1 MGNDPDLDRL
11 LAGLGRS
18 SGRLRI
24 FAVITALICLGLA
37 ALPLLDSSLWA
48 SGIGWQ
54 IGLILFEAF
63 MIGVAG
69 LMLYGAFFKVKRRA
83 HQLRRILQTEPERI
97 VSLRPMIAKSVP
109 VAHWEPD
116 DGTATIGL
124 HIFIEDN
131 SGASWILP
139 ATRTELDSML
149 ADFSARCPAAKVGG
163 A

>member
-18 SGRLRI
+18 SGRLRF

-37 ALPLLDSSLWA
+37 ALPLFDSSLWA

-54 IGLILFEAF
+54 IGLILFEVF

-69 LMLYGAFFKVKRRA
+69 LMLYGAFFKVKRRVA
-83 HQLRRILQTEPERI
+83 LLKRIIQAEPERI

-109 VAHWEPD
+109 IVHWEPD
-116 DGTATIGL
+116 DGTSTIGL
-124 HIFIEDN
+124 HIFIEDS

-139 ATRTELDSML
+139 ATRTELDAML
-149 ADFSARCPAAKVGG
+149 ADLSARCPAAKVGG

>member
-1 MGNDPDLDRL
+1 MSKDPDLDRL

-37 ALPLLDSSLWA
+37 ALPLFDTSLWA

-54 IGLILFEAF
+54 IGLIIFEVF
-63 MIGVAG
+63 MLGVAG
-69 LMLYGAFFKVKRRA
+69 LMLYGAFFKVKRRVA
-83 HQLRRILQTEPERI
+83 LLKRIIQAEPERI

-109 VAHWEPD
+109 IVHWEPD
-116 DGTATIGL
+116 DGTSTIGL
-124 HIFIEDN
+124 HIFIEDS

-149 ADFSARCPAAKVGG
+149 ADLSARCPAAKVGE

>member
-1 MGNDPDLDRL
+1 MSKDPDLDRL

-37 ALPLLDSSLWA
+37 ALPLFDTSLWA

-54 IGLILFEAF
+54 IGLILFEVF
-63 MIGVAG
+63 MMGVAG
-69 LMLYGAFFKVKRRA
+69 LMLYGAFFKVKRRVA
-83 HQLRRILQTEPERI
+83 LLKRIIQAEPERI

-109 VAHWEPD
+109 IVHWEPD
-116 DGTATIGL
+116 DGTSTIGL
-124 HIFIEDN
+124 HIFIEDS

-149 ADFSARCPAAKVGG
+149 ADLSARCPAAKVGE

>member
-1 MGNDPDLDRL
+1 MSNDTDLDRL

-37 ALPLLDSSLWA
+37 ALPLFDSSLWA

-54 IGLILFEAF
+54 IGLIIFEVF
-63 MIGVAG
+63 MLGVAG
-69 LMLYGAFFKVKRRA
+69 LMLYGAFFKVKRRVA
-83 HQLRRILQTEPERI
+83 LLKRIIQAEPERI

-109 VAHWEPD
+109 IVHWEPD
-116 DGTATIGL
+116 DGTSTIGL
-124 HIFIEDN
+124 HIFIEDS

-149 ADFSARCPAAKVGG
+149 ADLSARCPAAKVGE

>member
-1 MGNDPDLDRL
+1 MSNDPDLDRL

-37 ALPLLDSSLWA
+37 ALPLFDTSLWA

-54 IGLILFEAF
+54 IGLIIFEVF
-63 MIGVAG
+63 MLGVAG
-69 LMLYGAFFKVKRRA
+69 LMLYGAFFKVKRRVA
-83 HQLRRILQTEPERI
+83 LLKRIIQAEPERI

-109 VAHWEPD
+109 IVHWEPD
-116 DGTATIGL
+116 DGTSTIGL
-124 HIFIEDN
+124 HIFIEDS

-149 ADFSARCPAAKVGG
+149 ADLSARCPAAKVGE

>member
-1 MGNDPDLDRL
+1 MSNDPDLNRL

-37 ALPLLDSSLWA
+37 SLPLFDSSLWA

-54 IGLILFEAF
+54 IGLILFEVF
-63 MIGVAG
+63 MMGVAG
-69 LMLYGAFFKVKRRA
+69 LMLYGAFFKVKRRVA
-83 HQLRRILQTEPERI
+83 LLKRIIQAEPERI

-109 VAHWEPD
+109 IVHWEPD
-116 DGTATIGL
+116 DGTSTIGL
-124 HIFIEDN
+124 HIFIEDS

-149 ADFSARCPAAKVGG
+149 ADLSARCPAAKVG
-163 A
+163 

>member
-1 MGNDPDLDRL
+1 MSNDPDLDRL

-37 ALPLLDSSLWA
+37 ALPLFDSSLWA

-54 IGLILFEAF
+54 IGLIIFEVF
-63 MIGVAG
+63 MLGVAG
-69 LMLYGAFFKVKRRA
+69 LMLYGAFFKVKRRVA
-83 HQLRRILQTEPERI
+83 LLKRIIQAEPERI

-109 VAHWEPD
+109 IVHWEPD
-116 DGTATIGL
+116 DGTSTIGL
-124 HIFIEDN
+124 HIFIEDS

-149 ADFSARCPAAKVGG
+149 ADLSARCPAAKVGE